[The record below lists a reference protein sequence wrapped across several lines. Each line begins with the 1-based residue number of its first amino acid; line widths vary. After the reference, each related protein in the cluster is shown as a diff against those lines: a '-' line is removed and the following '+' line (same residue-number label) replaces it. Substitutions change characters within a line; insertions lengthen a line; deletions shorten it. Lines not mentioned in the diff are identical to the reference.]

1 MNKLIFATVVLASCN
16 SDRES
21 LLAMSC
27 YVCVVAV
34 IVVVVVVVVF
44 FFLSLTQQFVCC
56 FLEKSVDKKEC
67 MIFV

>member
-34 IVVVVVVVVF
+34 IVVVVVF
-44 FFLSLTQQFVCC
+44 FFSLTQQFVCC

-67 MIFV
+67 MVFV

>member
-34 IVVVVVVVVF
+34 IVVVVVVF
-44 FFLSLTQQFVCC
+44 FEPNTAICLLFFGKVCG
-56 FLEKSVDKKEC
+56 
-67 MIFV
+67 

>member
-34 IVVVVVVVVF
+34 IVVVVVF
-44 FFLSLTQQFVCC
+44 SMSLTEQFVCC
-56 FLEKSVDKKEC
+56 LLEKSVDKKEC
-67 MIFV
+67 MVFV

>member
-34 IVVVVVVVVF
+34 IVVVVVF

-67 MIFV
+67 MVFV

>member
-34 IVVVVVVVVF
+34 IVVVFV
-44 FFLSLTQQFVCC
+44 FFLSLTQLFFGKVCG
-56 FLEKSVDKKEC
+56 
-67 MIFV
+67 

>member
-1 MNKLIFATVVLASCN
+1 MNKLIFATVILASCN

-34 IVVVVVVVVF
+34 IVVVVVF
-44 FFLSLTQQFVCC
+44 FFSLTQQFVCC

-67 MIFV
+67 MVFV

>member
-34 IVVVVVVVVF
+34 IVVVVVF
-44 FFLSLTQQFVCC
+44 FFMGLTQQFVCC

-67 MIFV
+67 MVFV

>member
-34 IVVVVVVVVF
+34 IVVVVF
-44 FFLSLTQQFVCC
+44 FFEPNTAICLLFFGKVYG
-56 FLEKSVDKKEC
+56 
-67 MIFV
+67 

>member
-1 MNKLIFATVVLASCN
+1 
-16 SDRES
+16 
-21 LLAMSC
+21 MSC

-34 IVVVVVVVVF
+34 IVVVVV

-67 MIFV
+67 MVFV

>member
-1 MNKLIFATVVLASCN
+1 
-16 SDRES
+16 
-21 LLAMSC
+21 MSC

-34 IVVVVVVVVF
+34 IVVVVVF
-44 FFLSLTQQFVCC
+44 FFFSLTQQFVCC

>member
-34 IVVVVVVVVF
+34 IVVVVF
-44 FFLSLTQQFVCC
+44 FFLSLAQQFVCC

-67 MIFV
+67 MVFV

>member
-1 MNKLIFATVVLASCN
+1 MNKLIFATVVLASYN

-34 IVVVVVVVVF
+34 IVVVVVVVF
-44 FFLSLTQQFVCC
+44 FEPNTAICLLFFGKVCG
-56 FLEKSVDKKEC
+56 
-67 MIFV
+67 

>member
-34 IVVVVVVVVF
+34 IVVVVV
-44 FFLSLTQQFVCC
+44 FFLSLTQQFVCW
-56 FLEKSVDKKEC
+56 KSLWIKRNVWFSFKV
-67 MIFV
+67 F

>member
-34 IVVVVVVVVF
+34 IFVVVF

-67 MIFV
+67 MVFV

>member
-34 IVVVVVVVVF
+34 IVVVVF

-67 MIFV
+67 MVFV

>member
-1 MNKLIFATVVLASCN
+1 MNKLIFATVALASCN

-34 IVVVVVVVVF
+34 IVVVVV

-67 MIFV
+67 MVFV

>member
-34 IVVVVVVVVF
+34 IVVVVVFFEPNTAICLLFFGKVWIKRNVWFSFKVF
-44 FFLSLTQQFVCC
+44 
-56 FLEKSVDKKEC
+56 
-67 MIFV
+67 